1 MIDHIKLALFTRKRL
16 GKKAS
21 PLVEEA
27 ILIGIAFFSFLL
39 LFGAIAVI
47 LDWFLQNSEKILS
60 EIVSGFLM

>member
-1 MIDHIKLALFTRKRL
+1 M

-39 LFGAIAVI
+39 LFGAIAAI
-47 LDWFLQNSEKILS
+47 LDWFLKNSDQLMS
-60 EIVSGFLM
+60 EIISGFL